1 MMLYIAIAVHMCI
14 HSNFKMIKKV
24 VEVILLMLCV
34 SQSSDSLCVSV
45 DGTNPIPNCSLIV
58 VIAKKDLS
66 EKFIRV
72 EIEANLETS
81 CGVKP
86 HAEATVDQGNG
97 RITKVEATN
106 STAKVYTVL
115 MCSYVVLM
123 CSYTVLMCSYM

>member
-34 SQSSDSLCVSV
+34 SQSSDLAVCPLWME
-45 DGTNPIPNCSLIV
+45 TNPIPNCSLIV

-115 MCSYVVLM
+115 MCSYVV
-123 CSYTVLMCSYM
+123 TNV